1 MSEIKDCLPSFRDL
15 VTNQSETSV
24 HGYRTVSIT
33 ARVWD
38 IPGKAPVLKAWFP
51 EQQRQRWGF
60 EEVIRLKGFIS
71 HQRNNPLKVYNP
83 TG

>member
-15 VTNQSETSV
+15 VTDQSETSV
-24 HGYRTVSIT
+24 HGCRMVTIT
-33 ARVWD
+33 AHVWD
-38 IPGKAPVLKAWFP
+38 IPGKAPVLKACS
-51 EQQRQRWGF
+51 QGSSVQRWGF
-60 EEVIRLKGFIS
+60 EEVIRLKGFRS